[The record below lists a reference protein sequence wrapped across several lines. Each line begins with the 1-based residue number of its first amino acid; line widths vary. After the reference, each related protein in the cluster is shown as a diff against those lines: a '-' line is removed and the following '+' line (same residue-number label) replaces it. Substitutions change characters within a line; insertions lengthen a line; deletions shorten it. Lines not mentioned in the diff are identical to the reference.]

1 MCFLCKAV
9 INFALIGII
18 VVSCILSGSSALKLW
33 QIAILMTTCTE
44 INVDIIRSQDMN
56 QKIEEQEKP
65 CAEPQTVVLYAT
77 DVFLLYLT
85 ASNAG

>member
-1 MCFLCKAV
+1 MVLLYSK
-9 INFALIGII
+9 LY
-18 VVSCILSGSSALKLW
+18 SGSSALKLW

-44 INVDIIRSQDMN
+44 INVDIIRSQDRN

>member
-1 MCFLCKAV
+1 
-9 INFALIGII
+9 
-18 VVSCILSGSSALKLW
+18 
-33 QIAILMTTCTE
+33 
-44 INVDIIRSQDMN
+44 MN